1 MLKKYYERKTCEV
14 AEPEVLCAVLIES
27 QKDNDVESFAELLI
41 ESNETYQEVLVNSE
55 LDVQMQAE
63 IRHLLAEFQDV
74 FSDVPK
80 VTNLG
85 QHSIKL
91 TSTEPIRSKAYPL
104 PYALREETDK
114 EIDSMLASG
123 IIEPST
129 APCASP
135 IVVVKKP
142 DGSNRIC
149 VDYRKLNKVTV
160 YDPEPMPQME
170 EIFAELA
177 GSKFFR
183 SLIFARGIGRLE

>member
-1 MLKKYYERKTCEV
+1 
-14 AEPEVLCAVLIES
+14 
-27 QKDNDVESFAELLI
+27 
-41 ESNETYQEVLVNSE
+41 
-55 LDVQMQAE
+55 MQAE
-63 IRHLLAEFQDV
+63 IRQLLAEFQDV

-104 PYALREETDK
+104 SYALREEIDK
-114 EIDSMLASG
+114 EIDLMLASG
-123 IIEPST
+123 IIKPST
-129 APCASP
+129 APNDTP
-135 IVVVKKP
+135 IVVVKQP

-149 VDYRKLNKVTV
+149 VDYWKLNKVTV
-160 YDPEPMPQME
+160 YHPEPMPQME